1 MRQDMRLE
9 RRRVPPRQIQA
20 AHRARNVWSARRN
33 QDIPHSVDSS
43 RTSAPLTV
51 VHAILSEYSAPRC
64 GKHLPNPPNNACRP
78 TLLAQPLTWARLF
91 QLVLMPPACA
101 LMTVASSAAD
111 ADVGRSSTASVCGHP
126 SPERGDQ
133 PSRLRAEIWY
143 ITPCMVHFLGHAYP
157 WK

>member
-1 MRQDMRLE
+1 MRQDMQLE

-20 AHRARNVWSARRN
+20 AHCARNVWSARRN

-78 TLLAQPLTWARLF
+78 TLLAQPLTWARL
-91 QLVLMPPACA
+91 LSVVVCRH
-101 LMTVASSAAD
+101 VSWSRRCRAAD
-111 ADVGRSSTASVCGHP
+111 AHRWAASAVRL
-126 SPERGDQ
+126 SQIDQ
-133 PSRLRAEIWY
+133 PTPSLCRQPCCTSRQI
-143 ITPCMVHFLGHAYP
+143 PCQP
-157 WK
+157 

>member
-111 ADVGRSSTASVCGHP
+111 ADVGPLIMA
-126 SPERGDQ
+126 Q
-133 PSRLRAEIWY
+133 PSHNSLISTLLATRKAQNRKGQTYERS
-143 ITPCMVHFLGHAYP
+143 TPLVHLGRR
-157 WK
+157 